1 MIINKIKYYIYSRKY
16 KNIYSSKGIKNITNA
31 NYVYL
36 GRQNGKTIMS
46 FKWNYI
52 RAVERHDFKSAKML
66 KKLIKR
72 YIVKI
77 SFKKQISILHNENM

>member
-1 MIINKIKYYIYSRKY
+1 MVVNIEETVINKIKYYIYSRRY
-16 KNIYSSKGIKNITNA
+16 KKIYSSKGIKNITNA

-52 RAVERHDFKSAKML
+52 RAVERHAFKSAKML
-66 KKLIKR
+66 KKT
-72 YIVKI
+72 Y
-77 SFKKQISILHNENM
+77 KKVYRKNIF